1 MKLFVL
7 WLAYA
12 HFSILFT
19 ENKGH
24 SAIKHLML
32 SLQFILVNLFSCRLT
47 DIKSNFVIALNEEYI
62 EPTGDLNL
70 KSGDVLAIIPPI
82 SGG

>member
-19 ENKGH
+19 EKKGH
-24 SAIKHLML
+24 SDIKHLML
-32 SLQFILVNLFSCRLT
+32 CLQFILVNLFSCRLT

>member
-62 EPTGDLNL
+62 EPTGHLNL

>member
-24 SAIKHLML
+24 SDIKHLML
-32 SLQFILVNLFSCRLT
+32 SLQFILVNLFSYRLT
-47 DIKSNFVIALNEEYI
+47 EIKSNFVIALNEEYK

>member
-12 HFSILFT
+12 DFSILFT

-24 SAIKHLML
+24 SDIKHLML

-62 EPTGDLNL
+62 EPTGDLTL

>member
-12 HFSILFT
+12 DFSILFT

-24 SAIKHLML
+24 NDIKHLIL
-32 SLQFILVNLFSCRLT
+32 SLQFILVNSISFRLT
-47 DIKSNFVIALNEEYI
+47 DIKSNFVLALNEEYI
-62 EPTGDLNL
+62 EPTEDLNL
-70 KSGDVLAIIPPI
+70 KSGDVLAVIPPI